1 MMEAPPRWRE
11 FRRVTLR
18 CGHKEEA
25 AAALELGDWWN
36 CLVCNAP
43 HPITARAVYVR
54 RGPVPKPIH
63 GRRTKGPR

>member
-1 MMEAPPRWRE
+1 MTDGPEPWSE
-11 FRRVTLR
+11 FRLVTLR

-25 AAALELGDWWN
+25 PAALEIGDWWN
-36 CLVCNAP
+36 CLACSEP
-43 HPITARAVYVR
+43 HPITARADYVR